1 MRSERSIDY
10 KDCQEKCEK
19 DNLCQKWSYVTTNL
33 SWKCE
38 LKISDGLIPRH
49 RCAGCLSGFQNTD
62 MKKCGVDGKIYI
74 MEVFNLCTIC
84 MFVFITL

>member
-10 KDCQEKCEK
+10 KDCKEKCEK
-19 DNLCQKWSYVTTNL
+19 DNICQKWSYVTTKL

-62 MKKCGVDGKIYI
+62 MKKCGVDGKISK
-74 MEVFNLCTIC
+74 
-84 MFVFITL
+84 